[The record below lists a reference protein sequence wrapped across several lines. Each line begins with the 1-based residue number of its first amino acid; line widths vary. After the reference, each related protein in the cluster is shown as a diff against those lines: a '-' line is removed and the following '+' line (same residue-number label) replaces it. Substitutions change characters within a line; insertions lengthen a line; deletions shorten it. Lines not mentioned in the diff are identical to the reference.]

1 MRVWIGIVTL
11 VAGLLLLASTHRE
24 RERLPSWFLRLPY
37 GIVFLGLGTLFLSRP
52 GTSWALLS
60 AACSL
65 VAIGIL
71 ASVIWKILR
80 RR

>member
-1 MRVWIGIVTL
+1 MRLSIGIITL
-11 VAGLLLLASTHRE
+11 VAGVLLLVSTRRE
-24 RERLPSWFLRLPY
+24 RERLPSWFLRLPF
-37 GIVFLGLGTLFLSRP
+37 GIIFLGLGTLFLARP
-52 GTSWALLS
+52 GTPWALLS

>member
-1 MRVWIGIVTL
+1 MTLWLGGITL
-11 VAGLLLLASTHRE
+11 AAGLLLLLSSRRE
-24 RERLPSWFLRLPY
+24 RATLPDWFAHLPY
-37 GIVFLGLGTLFLSRP
+37 GVIFLGLGTLLLSLP
-52 GTSWALLS
+52 GTRYSLLS

-71 ASVIWKILR
+71 GSVVWRILR

>member
-1 MRVWIGIVTL
+1 MTLWLGGITL
-11 VAGLLLLASTHRE
+11 VAGLLLLVSSRRE
-24 RERLPSWFLRLPY
+24 RATLPDWFGRLPF
-37 GIVFLGLGTLFLSRP
+37 GIIFLGLGTLLLTVP
-52 GTSWALLS
+52 GAQWSILS

-71 ASVIWKILR
+71 GSVVWRILR

>member
-1 MRVWIGIVTL
+1 MTLWLGGITL
-11 VAGLLLLASTHRE
+11 VAGLLLLVSSRRE
-24 RERLPSWFLRLPY
+24 RATLPRWFGSLPF
-37 GIVFLGLGTLFLSRP
+37 GIVFLGLGTMLLSVP
-52 GTSWALLS
+52 GTRYSLLS

-71 ASVIWKILR
+71 GSVVWRILR